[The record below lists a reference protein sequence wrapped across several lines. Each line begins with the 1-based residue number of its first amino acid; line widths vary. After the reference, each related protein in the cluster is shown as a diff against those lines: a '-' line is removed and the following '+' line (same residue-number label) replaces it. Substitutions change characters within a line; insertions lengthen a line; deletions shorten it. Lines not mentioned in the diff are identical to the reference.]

1 MMTNDDRCSATLIKK
16 KSAELGIELHFN
28 ISFFGSISFKFD

>member
-1 MMTNDDRCSATLIKK
+1 MMTNDDRCSATLIK

-28 ISFFGSISFKFD
+28 ISFFRSIPFKFD